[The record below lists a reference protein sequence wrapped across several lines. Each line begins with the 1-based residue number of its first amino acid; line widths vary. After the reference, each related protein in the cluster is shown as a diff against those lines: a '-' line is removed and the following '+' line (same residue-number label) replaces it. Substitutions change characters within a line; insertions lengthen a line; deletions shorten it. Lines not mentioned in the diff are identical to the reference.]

1 MKSSAL
7 KQVEDPSLLTRR
19 LACRSF
25 DFRLSLHQLFKGVQC
40 AVSPKTFTQDMDQ
53 TQFLQRFK
61 KLKGLDET
69 ADLLQQAEVRIHW
82 KGLIG
87 SSKSLAVAAVA
98 EQVPG
103 HHLFILQDKEAA
115 AYFLNDLEQSYP
127 DNKHILFYPASYR
140 TPYQLEE
147 TDNANVVAR
156 AEVLEK
162 VNTGKNA
169 WIVTYP
175 QALFERVPTQKRLSE
190 NTMRVEK
197 GKTYSIDF
205 FNELLLDYHFER
217 VDFVYEPGQFSI
229 RGGIVD
235 IFSFSNDQPF
245 RVEFFGDEVDSI
257 RTFDPVSQLSISIH
271 NHFSIVPNVQQQ
283 LVLNGNGTFLEFI
296 GKHTNIWL
304 ASNDLVKA
312 ALEKDYEKAVKVYD
326 SLPKNTIKHSLPSE
340 LYMHPSDWK
349 EQVERHSIVEIG
361 PEYAFKTAN
370 VINFETQH
378 QPTFNKDFDLL
389 KDDLIARKRAGA
401 ENLIFSNQPKQIERL
416 YQIFED
422 IGAEVEFSPMNI
434 ALHEG
439 FIITS
444 LKLVCYTDHQIF
456 ERYHRFKLK
465 EGFRQAKQALTLKE
479 IYNLQKGDYVTH
491 IDHGVG
497 QFSGLQT
504 IDVNGK
510 PQEAIRLV
518 YKDGDVLYVSIHS
531 LHRISK
537 FTGKDGAAPK
547 MNKLGTQAWATLKQ
561 KTKKRIKELA
571 FDLIQLYAKRKA
583 QPGFAFSPDTYLQNE
598 LEASFMYEDTPDQLK
613 ATQAVKEDM
622 EKETPMD
629 RLVCG
634 DVGFGK
640 TEVAMR
646 AAFKAVADS
655 KQVAVLVPTTILS
668 HQHARSFKER
678 FKNFPANVDYINRF
692 KSAKEITATLKKV
705 ESGEVDILIGTHKIV
720 SDKVKFK
727 DLGLIIIDEEQKFG
741 VAVKDKLKTLKT
753 TVDTLTLT
761 ATPIPR
767 TLQFSLM
774 GARDLSIINT
784 PPPNRQP
791 VLTEVMTFNE
801 EGIRDA
807 ISYEVSRGGQV
818 YFVNNRLANIKEIAG
833 MISRLC
839 PGVRVAI
846 GHGQMDGKQLEK
858 VMMDFIQGE
867 YDVLIATTII
877 ESGIDISNANTII
890 INDAHMFG
898 LSDLH
903 QLRGRVGRSN
913 KKGFCYLISQPI
925 SLLTSEARK
934 RLEALV
940 QFSDLGS
947 GFNIAM
953 KDLDIRGAGNLLGGE
968 QSGFISEIGFEMYQ
982 KILNEA
988 MDELKEEEFKD
999 LYDDRTTE
1007 TMGAHFVKDCVLET
1021 DFELRI
1027 TEDYINNVSER
1038 LSIYQDLDNLNT
1050 EAEIE
1055 TYKKQLIDR
1064 FGPLPRVVK
1073 ELLRSFELRWLAQ
1086 EIGFEKLVIKQ
1097 GSMIGYF
1104 VANSQSKYYDS
1115 PMFTRVLK
1123 YVQSNP
1129 RDCKMN
1135 EKNDKLRMVYSNV
1148 MNMDQ
1153 AFERLGEIVL

>member
-1 MKSSAL
+1 M
-7 KQVEDPSLLTRR
+7 E
-19 LACRSF
+19 
-25 DFRLSLHQLFKGVQC
+25 
-40 AVSPKTFTQDMDQ
+40 Q
-53 TQFLQRFK
+53 TQFLQLFK

-69 ADLLQQAEVRIHW
+69 ANLLQQAEIRIHW

-87 SSKSLAVAAVA
+87 SSKSIAVASVC

-103 HHLFILQDKEAA
+103 NHLFILEDKESA
-115 AYFLNDLEQSYP
+115 AYFLNDLEQLYP
-127 DNKHILFYPASYR
+127 DNKHIFFYPASYR

-162 VNTGKNA
+162 VNTGKNT
-169 WIVTYP
+169 WVVTYP
-175 QALFERVPTQKRLSE
+175 QALFERVPTQKKLSE
-190 NTMRVEK
+190 NTMRVER

-205 FNELLLDYHFER
+205 FNELLLEYGFER

-257 RTFDPVSQLSISIH
+257 RTFDPVSQLSINTH
-271 NHFSIVPNVQQQ
+271 THFSVVPNVQRQ
-283 LVLNGNGTFLEFI
+283 LVLDGNGTFLEFI
-296 GKHTNIWL
+296 GKQTTLWL

-312 ALEKDYEKAVKVYD
+312 AMERDYEKAVKVYD
-326 SLPKNTIKHSLPSE
+326 QLPKNTIRHSLPSE

-349 EQVERHSIVEIG
+349 EQIQVHSIVEFG
-361 PEYAFKTAN
+361 PEYAFKASDT
-370 VINFETQH
+370 VTFETLH

-389 KDDLIARKRAGA
+389 KDDLIARKTAGA
-401 ENLIFSNQPKQIERL
+401 TNLIFSNQPKQIERL

-422 IGAEVEFSPMNI
+422 IGAEVEFEPMNI

-439 FIITS
+439 FIIPS

-518 YKDGDVLYVSIHS
+518 YRDGDVLYVSIHS

-571 FDLIQLYAKRKA
+571 FDLIQLYAKRKS

-622 EKETPMD
+622 EKDTPMD

-640 TEVAMR
+640 TEIAMR

-692 KSAKEITATLKKV
+692 KSAKDITATLKKV
-705 ESGEVDILIGTHKIV
+705 ESGEIDILVGTHKIV

-791 VLTEVMTFNE
+791 VLTEVITFNE
-801 EGIRDA
+801 ENIRDA

-999 LYDDRTTE
+999 LYDDRNTE

-1038 LSIYQDLDNLNT
+1038 LSIYQDLDNLST
-1050 EAEIE
+1050 KEEIE
-1055 TYKKQLIDR
+1055 TYKQQLIDR

-1115 PMFTRVLK
+1115 PMFTQVLK

-1129 RDCKMN
+1129 KDCKMS
-1135 EKNDKLRMVYSNV
+1135 EKNDRLRMLYSHV

-1153 AFERLGEIVL
+1153 AFERLGEIVG